1 MVAVVFSLLHTKAKL
16 STPALPT
23 NTTDYGVHLIATIM
37 ENGPIAVR

>member
-16 STPALPT
+16 TTPALPT
-23 NTTDYGVHLIATIM
+23 NMTDYGVHLIVTIM